1 MLTTLLQT
9 HADWASLV
17 LRLVLALV
25 IFPHGAQKVLG
36 WFGGYG
42 YTGTMKYFTTQAGLP
57 TLVAFTVLMAE
68 FVGPIAL
75 VVGLGTRLA
84 AVLIAAVMIGAVLKV
99 HKGVGFFM
107 NWTGQRQAGQE
118 GYEFHLL
125 VLAICA
131 ALLVTGG
138 GAFSVDGLLAR

>member
-42 YTGTMKYFTTQAGLP
+42 YRGTMQYFTTQAGLP
-57 TLVAFTVLMAE
+57 TLVAFTVLMSE
-68 FVGPIAL
+68 FAGPMLL
-75 VVGLGTRLA
+75 VLGLGTRLA
-84 AVLIAAVMIGAVLKV
+84 AVFIAAVMVGAIFKV
-99 HKGVGFFM
+99 HKNVGFFM
-107 NWTGQRQAGQE
+107 NWTGQQQAGRE
-118 GYEFHLL
+118 GFEYHLL
-125 VLAICA
+125 VLAICV